1 MHTVDCESVDD
12 KSLQKLYQEVHKIV
26 LYVKRVGIVLY
37 TDELMQI
44 YFDFYRKAYL

>member
-26 LYVKRVGIVLY
+26 LLEAVIVL
-37 TDELMQI
+37 
-44 YFDFYRKAYL
+44 